1 MGRWLED
8 AEPHALLRGAS
19 EPVGGCRSS
28 YAVPMGAGKPFGE
41 KNKKMH
47 DNHLSRHAQQVLT
60 VTQGKSR
67 LRGPGSDPSIAR
79 SWLRCLED
87 YHLDPA
93 LTIAPTVLEHGRVL
107 ESRERLQQVLQIAG
121 TEMTSLHQQL
131 SGAGHAVLL
140 TDARGVILNCVT
152 APTERKIFE
161 RAGLWLGADWSEACE
176 GTNGIGTCLVER
188 QSLTIHQDEHF
199 RGRHTGLTCSAS
211 PVFDPHG
218 ELLAVL
224 DVSSA
229 RHDVSRQSQFHTMA
243 LVNLSAKM
251 IESCYF
257 LRYFDNQWLLRF
269 HLQAESVGLFS
280 EGLLAFDGEGR
291 ISAVNQSALNLLGH
305 VRGGLLGKPVEAF
318 FDCSLDELLGRAS
331 INASASWPLRT
342 RDGRH
347 LFALLRGQPRS
358 IPAAVVQRPIIADR
372 PRLSGICL
380 GDASLQEDFRKSL
393 RVFERDVPLL
403 INGETGSGKEAFAKA
418 VHNASQRAEKAFVA
432 LNCAAIPESL
442 IESELFGYRGGSFT
456 GARKEGMR
464 GKLQQA
470 DGGTLF
476 LDEIGDMPLAM
487 QTRLLRVLED
497 RQVVPIG
504 GEPESVNV
512 RIISA
517 THRNLMERVQ
527 DGSFREDLYYRL
539 NGLEVAL
546 PALRERTDKSELLDF
561 LLAEEA
567 GGETVVIDGLA
578 RQALL
583 DFAWPGNVRQL
594 RNVLRTLA
602 ALCDGA
608 RIGLDDLPV
617 MIRQVRPEAVS
628 AVEESSEFP
637 LEDAER
643 LALLSALEQQRW
655 HMTHTAELLGV
666 SRNTL
671 YRKLR
676 KHGIARSA

>member
-1 MGRWLED
+1 
-8 AEPHALLRGAS
+8 
-19 EPVGGCRSS
+19 
-28 YAVPMGAGKPFGE
+28 
-41 KNKKMH
+41 MH
-47 DNHLSRHAQQVLT
+47 NDHFSRHAQQVLT
-60 VTQGKSR
+60 ATRGQVLSQ
-67 LRGPGSDPSIAR
+67 GPGSDPSIAR

-93 LTIAPTVLEHGRVL
+93 QTIAPTVLEHGRLL
-107 ESRERLQQVLQIAG
+107 ESRERLQQVLHIAG
-121 TEMTSLHQQL
+121 SEMNSLHQQL

-152 APTERKIFE
+152 APSERKIFE
-161 RAGLWLGADWSEACE
+161 RAGLWLGADWSESCE

-188 QSLTIHQDEHF
+188 QSLTIHRDEHF

-229 RHDVSRQSQFHTMA
+229 REAVSRQSQFHTMA

-257 LRYFDNQWLLRF
+257 LRHFENHWLLRF

-291 ISAVNQSALNLLGH
+291 ICAVNQSALNLLGQ
-305 VRGGLLGKPVEAF
+305 VRGGLLGQPVEAF
-318 FDCSLDELLGRAS
+318 FECSLDQLLGRVSA
-331 INASASWPLRT
+331 NATASWPLRT

-347 LFALLRGQPRS
+347 LFAALRGQPRS
-358 IPAAVVQRPIIADR
+358 TPAPMIKPEP
-372 PRLSGICL
+372 PRLPGICL
-380 GDASLQEDFRKSL
+380 GDAALQNDFRKAL
-393 RVFERDVPLL
+393 RVFERDVPLV

-418 VHNASQRAEKAFVA
+418 VHHASQRADKAFVA

-456 GARKEGMR
+456 GARKEGMQ

-476 LDEIGDMPLAM
+476 LDEIGDMPLAL

-497 RQVVPIG
+497 RMVVPIG
-504 GEPESVNV
+504 GEPLAVNV

-517 THRNLMERVQ
+517 THRNLLRRVQ

-539 NGLEVAL
+539 NGLEVGL
-546 PALRERTDKSELLDF
+546 PPLRERSDKSQLLDF

-567 GGETVVIDGLA
+567 GGQSVWLDPAA
-578 RQALL
+578 RSALL
-583 DFAWPGNVRQL
+583 AFAWPGNVRQL
-594 RNVLRTLA
+594 RTVLRTLA
-602 ALCDGA
+602 ALCDGG
-608 RIGLDDLPV
+608 RIGVEDLPV
-617 MIRQVRPEAVS
+617 LIRQAQPLPVTEAKP
-628 AVEESSEFP
+628 VESP

-643 LALLSALEQQRW
+643 LALLTALEQQRW
-655 HMTHTAELLGV
+655 HMTHTAEQLGV

-676 KHGIARSA
+676 RHGIARQAIS

>member
-1 MGRWLED
+1 
-8 AEPHALLRGAS
+8 
-19 EPVGGCRSS
+19 
-28 YAVPMGAGKPFGE
+28 
-41 KNKKMH
+41 MH
-47 DNHLSRHAQQVLT
+47 NDHFSRHAQQVLT
-60 VTQGKSR
+60 VTRGQD
-67 LRGPGSDPSIAR
+67 LTQGPGSDPSIAR
-79 SWLRCLED
+79 SWLRCLQD

-93 LTIAPTVLEHGRVL
+93 LTIAPTVLEHARLL
-107 ESRERLQQVLQIAG
+107 ESRERLQHVLHIAG
-121 TEMTSLHQQL
+121 SEMNSLHQQL

-152 APTERKIFE
+152 APSERKIFE

-188 QSLTIHQDEHF
+188 QSLTIHRDEHF

-218 ELLAVL
+218 ELLAML

-229 RHDVSRQSQFHTMA
+229 REAVSRQSQFHTMA

-257 LRYFDNQWLLRF
+257 LRHFENHWLLRF

-291 ISAVNQSALNLLGH
+291 VCAVNQSALNLLGQ
-305 VRGGLLGKPVEAF
+305 VRGGLLGQPVEAF
-318 FDCSLDELLGRAS
+318 FECSLDQLLARSSA
-331 INASASWPLRT
+331 NATASWPLRT

-347 LFALLRGQPRS
+347 LFAALRGQARS
-358 IPAAVVQRPIIADR
+358 VPVATAKPVA
-372 PRLSGICL
+372 PRLADICL
-380 GDASLQEDFRKSL
+380 GDPALQNDFRKAL

-403 INGETGSGKEAFAKA
+403 INGETGCGKEAFAKA
-418 VHNASQRAEKAFVA
+418 VHQASSRADKPFVA
-432 LNCAAIPESL
+432 LNCAAIPENL

-456 GARKEGMR
+456 GALKEGMR

-476 LDEIGDMPLAM
+476 LDEIGDMPFAL

-497 RQVVPIG
+497 RVVVPIG
-504 GEPESVNV
+504 GAPQAVDV
-512 RIISA
+512 RVISA
-517 THRNLMERVQ
+517 THRNLSARVAN
-527 DGSFREDLYYRL
+527 GSFREDLYYRL
-539 NGLEVAL
+539 NGLEIAV
-546 PALRERTDKSELLDF
+546 PPLRERSDKAQLLAF
-561 LLAEEA
+561 LLANEA
-567 GGETVVIDGLA
+567 AGQVVSLDEA
-578 RQALL
+578 AHHALL
-583 DFAWPGNVRQL
+583 EYAWPGNVRQL

-602 ALCDGA
+602 ALCENGQ
-608 RIGLDDLPV
+608 IGFEDLPPI
-617 MIRQVRPEAVS
+617 IRQARAVTV
-628 AVEESSEFP
+628 VESGQERA
-637 LEDAER
+637 LDDAER
-643 LALLSALEQQRW
+643 VALLNALKQQHW
-655 HMTHTAELLGV
+655 HMSHTAKSLGV

-676 KHGIARSA
+676 KHGIERCSQV

>member
-1 MGRWLED
+1 
-8 AEPHALLRGAS
+8 
-19 EPVGGCRSS
+19 
-28 YAVPMGAGKPFGE
+28 
-41 KNKKMH
+41 MH
-47 DNHLSRHAQQVLT
+47 SNHLSRHAQQVLT
-60 VTQGKSR
+60 VTQGKSH
-67 LRGPGSDPSIAR
+67 LHGPGSDPSIAR

-93 LTIAPTVLEHGRVL
+93 LTMAPTVLEHGRVL

-121 TEMTSLHQQL
+121 GEMTSLHQQL

-152 APTERKIFE
+152 APAERKIFE

-305 VRGGLLGKPVEAF
+305 IRGGLLGQPVEAF

-331 INASASWPLRT
+331 VNAAASWPLRT
-342 RDGRH
+342 RDGRV
-347 LFALLRGQPRS
+347 LFALLRGQPRNVPTPVLQPPL
-358 IPAAVVQRPIIADR
+358 IAERPV
-372 PRLSGICL
+372 LTGICL
-380 GDASLQEDFRKSL
+380 GDEGLQADFRKAL

-418 VHNASQRAEKAFVA
+418 VHQASQRADNAFVA

-476 LDEIGDMPLAM
+476 LDEIGDMPLAL

-504 GEPESVNV
+504 GEPLPVNV

-517 THRNLMERVQ
+517 THRNLLERVQ

-539 NGLEVAL
+539 NGLEIAL
-546 PALRERTDKSELLDF
+546 PALRERSDKSQLLDF
-561 LLAEEA
+561 LLAEES
-567 GGETVVIDGLA
+567 GGEAVLIDAAA

-583 DFAWPGNVRQL
+583 DYAWPGNVRQL

-602 ALCDGA
+602 ALCDDG
-608 RIGLDDLPV
+608 RIRVEDLPAI
-617 MIRQVRPEAVS
+617 IRQARPAPVL
-628 AVEESSEFP
+628 AQVEEVSEYP
-637 LEDAER
+637 LDDAER
-643 LALLSALEQQRW
+643 LALLNALEQQRW
-655 HMTHTAELLGV
+655 HMTHTAEQLGV

-671 YRKLR
+671 
-676 KHGIARSA
+676 